1 MTISLFSKKIIFV
14 VDDENDIRNILKI
27 NLDKEGY
34 DVREFAS
41 GNEALRA
48 LSSTIPDLMILDVM
62 MDGLNGY
69 DLCRKIRSTEN
80 YSEIPVIFLS
90 AKSEE
95 FDKILGLELGGDDYI
110 TKPFSIKEVKSRVK
124 AVIRRSNKKHT
135 TDDDDD
141 DDEKIFRYKGIELNP
156 TNYSLSV
163 DGQDIALTKTEFGI
177 LYIFCKNPG
186 KIFTRDNIIDSIRGH
201 DVYVIDRTIDVH
213 IMNLRKKLGPYKDTI
228 KTFSGV
234 GYGFKE

>member
-1 MTISLFSKKIIFV
+1 MTLSIFMKKIIFV
-14 VDDENDIRNILKI
+14 VDDEHDIRNILKI
-27 NLDKEGY
+27 NLEHEGY

-48 LSSTIPDLMILDVM
+48 LSGTIPDLMILDVM
-62 MDGLNGY
+62 MDGMNGY
-69 DLCRKIRSTEN
+69 DLCRKIRSTEI
-80 YSEIPVIFLS
+80 YSAIPVIFLS

-95 FDKILGLELGGDDYI
+95 FDKVLGLELGGDDYI

-124 AVIRRSNKKHT
+124 AVLRRSEKKHSSE
-135 TDDDDD
+135 
-141 DDEKIFRYKGIELNP
+141 DDEKIFIYKGIELNP
-156 TNYSLSV
+156 SNYSLSV
-163 DGQDIALTKTEFGI
+163 DGQDVALTKTEFGI

-186 KIFTRDNIIDSIRGH
+186 KIFTRDNIIDSIRGQ

-213 IMNLRKKLGPYKDTI
+213 VMNLRKKLGPYKDAI